1 MIEIEIYRSVRDW
14 VTNNQGAMKKEELHT
29 LFTDDLRAVTDYK
42 KIYFVSEDRRGK
54 ETEPMSV

>member
-54 ETEPMSV
+54 ET